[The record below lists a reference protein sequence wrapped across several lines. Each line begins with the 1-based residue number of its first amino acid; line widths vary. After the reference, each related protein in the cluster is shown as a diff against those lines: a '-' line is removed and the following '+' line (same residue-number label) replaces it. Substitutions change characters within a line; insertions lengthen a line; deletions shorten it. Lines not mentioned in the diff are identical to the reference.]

1 MKATQAHKIRS
12 TACRGSICILLLL
25 SLLLCSSCGKG
36 DKPFYDI
43 SARAG
48 GAGEKQNVIDLSVP
62 TQCVSVTDTTSVTVT
77 VGMGGDGRVEA
88 HQGETMV
95 LKISA
100 DGCLINGAEN
110 VLEKE
115 YPDYY
120 EDAKY
125 RATVEESNWN
135 YPKKTPNYFEDFEI
149 TFPEEACSGWID
161 LELYNKDETG
171 ENFTAELTVYYASNG
186 SVLWFSDSALLEVD
200 DKDRPV
206 SADQPRR

>member
-1 MKATQAHKIRS
+1 MKATRAHTVRS
-12 TACRGSICILLLL
+12 ATCRELTCILLLL
-25 SLLLCSSCGKG
+25 AMLLCSSCEKG
-36 DKPFYDI
+36 NKSYYDI
-43 SARAG
+43 SARAS
-48 GAGEKQNVIDLSVP
+48 GAGEKQNVIDLSIS
-62 TQCVSVTDTTSVTVT
+62 TQCVSVTDTATVTFT

-88 HQGETMV
+88 HEGETMV

-100 DGCLINGAEN
+100 DGCLINGTEN
-110 VLEKE
+110 VFEKE

-120 EDAKY
+120 EDTKY
-125 RATVEESNWN
+125 RATVEESYWS

-149 TFPEEACSGWID
+149 VFPEGAYSGRID